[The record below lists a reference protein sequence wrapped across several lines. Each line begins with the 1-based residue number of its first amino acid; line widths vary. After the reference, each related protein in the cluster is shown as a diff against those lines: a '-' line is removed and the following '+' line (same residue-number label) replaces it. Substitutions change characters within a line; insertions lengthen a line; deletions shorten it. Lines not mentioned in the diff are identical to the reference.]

1 MALAS
6 RMSSNSLYNL
16 KSIPDVTITEQLQ
29 PPIQPLH
36 QPRISQ
42 NGDCQRFRA
51 SAASTA
57 SGSTGSS
64 SGGRK
69 ALPMSLKKCVL
80 IDSKCSLQ
88 KFSLHKNPSSN
99 HNNTTSTCIKSNPEK
114 RNNSNALSNT
124 TYKIWFKKT
133 NKQNIAEIYL
143 LYLHSHQS
151 EAEGLSQHF
160 YWTAPFTSNML
171 IKTRH

>member
-1 MALAS
+1 MCTTSRKIHLTITTHLALAS
-6 RMSSNSLYNL
+6 MMSSNSLYNL

-29 PPIQPLH
+29 PLH

-42 NGDCQRFRA
+42 NGDCHRFRA

-69 ALPMSLKKCVL
+69 PLPMSLKKCVL

-88 KFSLHKNPSSN
+88 KFSLHKNPSTN
-99 HNNTTSTCIKSNPEK
+99 HNNTTSTCIKSNPDK

-124 TYKIWFKKT
+124 T
-133 NKQNIAEIYL
+133 NI
-143 LYLHSHQS
+143 
-151 EAEGLSQHF
+151 
-160 YWTAPFTSNML
+160 
-171 IKTRH
+171 

>member
-1 MALAS
+1 MYTTSKKIHLTITTHLALAS

-16 KSIPDVTITEQLQ
+16 KSIPDVTITEQL
-29 PPIQPLH
+29 QPLH

-69 ALPMSLKKCVL
+69 PLPMSLKKCVL

-88 KFSLHKNPSSN
+88 KFSLHKNPSTN

-114 RNNSNALSNT
+114 RNNSNVLSNT
-124 TYKIWFKKT
+124 T
-133 NKQNIAEIYL
+133 NI
-143 LYLHSHQS
+143 
-151 EAEGLSQHF
+151 
-160 YWTAPFTSNML
+160 
-171 IKTRH
+171 

>member
-1 MALAS
+1 MCTTSRKIHLTITTHLALAS

-16 KSIPDVTITEQLQ
+16 KSIPDVTITEQL
-29 PPIQPLH
+29 QPLH

-69 ALPMSLKKCVL
+69 PLPMSLKKCVL

-88 KFSLHKNPSSN
+88 KFSLHKNPSTN

-114 RNNSNALSNT
+114 HNKSNALSNT
-124 TYKIWFKKT
+124 T
-133 NKQNIAEIYL
+133 NI
-143 LYLHSHQS
+143 
-151 EAEGLSQHF
+151 
-160 YWTAPFTSNML
+160 
-171 IKTRH
+171 

>member
-1 MALAS
+1 MCTTSKKIHLNITTHLALAS

-16 KSIPDVTITEQLQ
+16 KSIPDVTITEHQQ

-51 SAASTA
+51 SPASMA

-69 ALPMSLKKCVL
+69 PLPMSLKKCVL

-124 TYKIWFKKT
+124 TYKI
-133 NKQNIAEIYL
+133 
-143 LYLHSHQS
+143 
-151 EAEGLSQHF
+151 
-160 YWTAPFTSNML
+160 
-171 IKTRH
+171 

>member
-1 MALAS
+1 MPINSPNYVALAS

-16 KSIPDVTITEQLQ
+16 KSIPDVTITEHLQ
-29 PPIQPLH
+29 PPIQL
-36 QPRISQ
+36 RISQ

-69 ALPMSLKKCVL
+69 PLPMSLKKCVL

-124 TYKIWFKKT
+124 TYKI
-133 NKQNIAEIYL
+133 
-143 LYLHSHQS
+143 
-151 EAEGLSQHF
+151 
-160 YWTAPFTSNML
+160 
-171 IKTRH
+171 

>member
-1 MALAS
+1 MYTTSKKIHLTITTHLALAS

-16 KSIPDVTITEQLQ
+16 KSIPDVTITEQL
-29 PPIQPLH
+29 QPLH

-69 ALPMSLKKCVL
+69 PLPMSLKKCVL

-88 KFSLHKNPSSN
+88 KFSLHKNPSTN

-124 TYKIWFKKT
+124 T
-133 NKQNIAEIYL
+133 NI
-143 LYLHSHQS
+143 
-151 EAEGLSQHF
+151 
-160 YWTAPFTSNML
+160 
-171 IKTRH
+171 

>member
-1 MALAS
+1 MCTTSKKIHLTITTHLALAS

-16 KSIPDVTITEQLQ
+16 KSIPDVTITEHLQ
-29 PPIQPLH
+29 PPIQL
-36 QPRISQ
+36 RISQ

-69 ALPMSLKKCVL
+69 PLPMSLKKCVL

-124 TYKIWFKKT
+124 TYKI
-133 NKQNIAEIYL
+133 
-143 LYLHSHQS
+143 
-151 EAEGLSQHF
+151 
-160 YWTAPFTSNML
+160 
-171 IKTRH
+171 